1 MFKIVFISIGDLPRG
16 SFFEIGDGFRRR
28 LQEFSRF
35 EHRVVK
41 HEDDI
46 DGAVPDGSFVV
57 VLDAAGK
64 TFTSELFA
72 KRVERL
78 VDDGIPLTVVLGGPF
93 GLSTTTK
100 QRADLLLSLSP
111 MTTTHD
117 LAHLFALEQLYR
129 AFTIIKGK
137 TYHY

>member
-1 MFKIVFISIGDLPRG
+1 MFKIVFITVGNLPRG
-16 SFFEIGDGFRRR
+16 PFSEIGDEFRHRF
-28 LQEFSRF
+28 QEFSRF

-41 HEDDI
+41 QESDI
-46 DGAVPDGSFVV
+46 DGAVPQGSFVV

-64 TFTSELFA
+64 GMTSELFA
-72 KRVERL
+72 KRIGQL
-78 VDDGIPLTVVLGGPF
+78 VDDGMPLTVVLGGPF
-93 GLSTTTK
+93 GLSSATK
-100 QRADLLLSLSP
+100 ARANLLLSLSP